1 MNKVYSHLDG
11 CVYVFYVFYA
21 HMHVCVFTFT
31 SFFRASM

>member
-11 CVYVFYVFYA
+11 CVYVFCVFYA